1 MSTSGTA
8 PTCPR
13 TSPRMPGPVISS
25 TASPANIRP
34 TNRRSSASAEMANP
48 AAKGPMPTSS
58 VGRTNKPSL
67 PDGRG
72 SDGSIARKQ
81 AILVNPSR
89 DRKGAMLLRG
99 ARRGVTLVEM
109 VVVVAIIALI
119 VGLSFPAAS
128 AGLDNVR
135 MVSAGDSVATFLNAA
150 VNRAE
155 RHQQPVEL
163 VISPQEGRLT
173 LYSGEPGFTR
183 ELKMPDGVWIEAV
196 LPAEEG
202 GDPAQP
208 RRILFIPGATVPGI
222 AIQLGNRRNAH
233 RRVRLDPMTGFP
245 RVESRSSGRGVPC

>member
-1 MSTSGTA
+1 VAQAFTLPTSNA
-8 PTCPR
+8 L
-13 TSPRMPGPVISS
+13 
-25 TASPANIRP
+25 
-34 TNRRSSASAEMANP
+34 SAETHPQLVGPSSQHRSVAFQ
-48 AAKGPMPTSS
+48 AAMPPFVGACFLRLS
-58 VGRTNKPSL
+58 VEGTPSL
-67 PDGRG
+67 
-72 SDGSIARKQ
+72 
-81 AILVNPSR
+81 SR
-89 DRKGAMLLRG
+89 S
-99 ARRGVTLVEM
+99 RRGVTLVEM

-173 LYSGEPGFTR
+173 LYSNEPGFTR

-208 RRILFIPGATVPGI
+208 RRILFLPGATVPGI

-245 RVESRSSGRGVPC
+245 RVESVEIQ